1 LHANPFATIF
11 FDLWSYSAMTWFHY
25 RFPSTDDDMAMLIEC
40 DALTAFTEA
49 ERSLLVPMARV
60 HRDFIV
66 DAIKFGD
73 VV

>member
-1 LHANPFATIF
+1 
-11 FDLWSYSAMTWFHY
+11 MTWFHY